1 MSKKLAIV
9 MTYYNRSTQLL
20 ATLESIKKFHSDKN
34 VPIIIVDDG
43 SSVPPDYLDSFQN
56 TLDIRLVTLPK
67 NKWYYNPCIAFN
79 IGFKLVPP
87 NSDIVLIQN
96 AECMHKGDII
106 SHALANLSEN
116 EYYSYATYSLSK
128 ADSERARLDE
138 NISLEG
144 RSVQCDG
151 DSGWYNHSCF
161 RPVGYHFI
169 SAIHKKNLDILKGFD
184 ERYAEGIAYDDDE
197 FLYRIRNQAKL
208 NVSIIDSPY
217 GMHQFHYYEPRDGR
231 VITSALVEKNRRLV
245 EEVTKKEW

>member
-1 MSKKLAIV
+1 MNKKLAIV

-20 ATLESIKKFHSDKN
+20 ATLESITKFHSNKD

-43 SSVPPDYLDSFQN
+43 SRVPPSYLDRFQN
-56 TLDIRLVTLPK
+56 TLDLRLVTLPK

-79 IGFKLVPP
+79 VGFKLVPP

-106 SHALANLSEN
+106 SHALTSLRET
-116 EYYSYATYSLSK
+116 EYYSYATYSLSEI
-128 ADSERARLDE
+128 DSEKARLEE
-138 NISLEG
+138 NVSLEG
-144 RSVQCDG
+144 RAAQCDG
-151 DSGWYNHSCF
+151 DSGWYNHSSH

-184 ERYAEGIAYDDDE
+184 ERYAEGIAYDDNE
-197 FLYRIRNQAKL
+197 FLYRVRNQAKL
-208 NVSIIDSPY
+208 NVSIIDFPY
-217 GMHQFHYYEPRDGR
+217 GIHQFHYSESMDGR
-231 VITSALVEKNRRLV
+231 IITSNLVEKNRKLF